1 MSTNKTLLTKTSNS
15 IKSYTLHCVINL
27 HELHLSILQIKDT
40 INIIKHLTLYRVWN
54 LFKLRVSYS
63 ISKLRKKDKH
73 KGLPFSL
80 SIEPTTACNLGCP
93 ECPSGLKQF
102 TRPTGK
108 LDLGLHSKMLKELK
122 KSVFYI
128 NYYFQGEPFLHPQF
142 LELIKDA
149 KKNKIYTATSTNAHF
164 IDAKKAKE
172 IVASGLDRLIIS
184 IDGLTQKTYEN
195 YRINGQLEKVIQG
208 TELLIQ
214 AKKQLKSSTPHLI
227 FQFLAVKPNEH
238 EVDDVFVLGNKMGID
253 EVRIKSAQLY
263 DFKNGN
269 PLMPENEKYSRYKL
283 QVDGTYKLKYK
294 TGNHCWRMWSS
305 SVLTWDGKIVPCC
318 FDKDAK
324 HVLGSIVEKSF
335 VNSWKSSEYSA
346 FRQAVI
352 SGRNEIDICK
362 NCSEGAKVWV

>member
-1 MSTNKTLLTKTSNS
+1 MKNAP
-15 IKSYTLHCVINL
+15 H
-27 HELHLSILQIKDT
+27 Q
-40 INIIKHLTLYRVWN
+40 
-54 LFKLRVSYS
+54 
-63 ISKLRKKDKH
+63 
-73 KGLPFSL
+73 GLPYSL

-108 LDLGLHSKMLKELK
+108 LNLELHDKMLSQLH

-128 NYYFQGEPFLHPQF
+128 NYYFQGEPFLHPDF
-142 LELIKDA
+142 LKLIQTA
-149 KKNKIYTATSTNAHF
+149 KKRKIYTSTSTNAHF
-164 IDAKKAKE
+164 INEAKALE
-172 IVASGLDRLIIS
+172 IIESGLDRLIIS

-195 YRINGQLEKVIQG
+195 YRVHGTLEKVIDG
-208 TELLIQ
+208 TKHLIA
-214 AKKQLKSSTPHLI
+214 AKKKLKSNTPHLI

-238 EVDDVFVLGNKMGID
+238 EIDQVFELGKEMGID

-263 DFKNGN
+263 DYKNGN

-283 QVDGTYKLKYK
+283 QSDGTYKLKYK

-305 SVLTWDGKIVPCC
+305 SVLTWDGKVVPCC

-324 HVLGSIVEKSF
+324 HVLGSIENHDFKDIWTG
-335 VNSWKSSEYSA
+335 NQYHN
-346 FRQAVI
+346 FRKAVRNH
-352 SGRNEIDICK
+352 RNEIDICK

>member
-1 MSTNKTLLTKTSNS
+1 MLKT
-15 IKSYTLHCVINL
+15 
-27 HELHLSILQIKDT
+27 KDT
-40 INIIKHLTLYRVWN
+40 INILRHLTFFRVWN
-54 LFKLRVSYS
+54 LLVLRLSYLL
-63 ISKLRKKDKH
+63 SKVLKKDKH

-108 LDLGLHSKMLKELK
+108 LDLLLHQKMISELK
-122 KSVFYI
+122 RSVFYI

-142 LELIKDA
+142 LELIKEA
-149 KKNKIYTATSTNAHF
+149 KKNRIYTATSTNAHF
-164 IDAKKAKE
+164 IDAEKARE
-172 IVASGLDRLIIS
+172 IVNSGLDRLIIS

-208 TELLIQ
+208 TEFLIE
-214 AKKQLKSSTPHLI
+214 AKKQAKSSTPHLI

-238 EVDDVFVLGNKMGID
+238 EIDEVFVLGKKMGID

-263 DFKNGN
+263 DYKNGN

-283 QVDGTYKLKYK
+283 QADGTYKLKYK

-305 SVLTWDGKIVPCC
+305 SVLTWDGKVVPCC

-324 HVLGSIVEKSF
+324 HVLGSLESESF
-335 VNSWKSSEYSA
+335 AKLWRSREYSS

-352 SGRNEIDICK
+352 SGRNQIDICQ

>member
-1 MSTNKTLLTKTSNS
+1 MKL
-15 IKSYTLHCVINL
+15 SYY
-27 HELHLSILQIKDT
+27 LS
-40 INIIKHLTLYRVWN
+40 R
-54 LFKLRVSYS
+54 
-63 ISKLRKKDKH
+63 ISKKGIV

-108 LDLGLHSKMLKELK
+108 LDAGFHERMLNQVRKT
-122 KSVFYI
+122 VFYI

-142 LELIKDA
+142 LALIKAA
-149 KKNKIYTATSTNAHF
+149 KKNKIYTSTSTNAHF
-164 IDAKKAKE
+164 INEKTAKE
-172 IVASGLDRLIIS
+172 IVESGLDRLIIS
-184 IDGLTQKTYEN
+184 IDGLTQETYEN
-195 YRINGQLEKVIQG
+195 YRIHGTLSKVIEGSKQM
-208 TELLIQ
+208 LK
-214 AKKQLKSSTPHLI
+214 AKKELNSKTPHLI

-238 EVDDVFVLGNKMGID
+238 EIPQVFQLGKEMGID

-269 PLMPENEKYSRYKL
+269 PLMPENEKYSRYKRQL
-283 QVDGTYKLKYK
+283 DGTYKLKYK

-305 SVLTWDGKIVPCC
+305 SVFTWDGKVVPCC

-324 HVLGSIVEKSF
+324 HILGSLEKEDF
-335 VNSWKSSEYSA
+335 TAIWKSKKYTS
-346 FRQAVI
+346 FRKAI
-352 SGRNEIDICK
+352 LTERNKIDICR

>member
-1 MSTNKTLLTKTSNS
+1 LKL
-15 IKSYTLHCVINL
+15 SYY
-27 HELHLSILQIKDT
+27 LS
-40 INIIKHLTLYRVWN
+40 R
-54 LFKLRVSYS
+54 
-63 ISKLRKKDKH
+63 ISKKGIV

-108 LDLGLHSKMLKELK
+108 LDAGFHERMLSQVRKT
-122 KSVFYI
+122 VFYI

-142 LELIKDA
+142 LALIKAA
-149 KKNKIYTATSTNAHF
+149 KKNKIYTSTSTNAHF
-164 IDAKKAKE
+164 INEKTAKE
-172 IVASGLDRLIIS
+172 IVESGLDRLIIS
-184 IDGLTQKTYEN
+184 IDGLTQETYEN
-195 YRINGQLEKVIQG
+195 YRIHGTLSKVIEGSKQM
-208 TELLIQ
+208 LK
-214 AKKQLKSSTPHLI
+214 AKKELNSKTPHLI

-238 EVDDVFVLGNKMGID
+238 EIPQVFQLGKEMGID

-269 PLMPENEKYSRYKL
+269 PLMPENEKYSRYKRQL
-283 QVDGTYKLKYK
+283 DGTYKLKYK

-305 SVLTWDGKIVPCC
+305 SVFTWDGKVVPCC

-324 HVLGSIVEKSF
+324 HILGSLEKEDF
-335 VNSWKSSEYSA
+335 TAIWKSKKYTS
-346 FRQAVI
+346 FRKAI
-352 SGRNEIDICK
+352 LTERNKIDICR